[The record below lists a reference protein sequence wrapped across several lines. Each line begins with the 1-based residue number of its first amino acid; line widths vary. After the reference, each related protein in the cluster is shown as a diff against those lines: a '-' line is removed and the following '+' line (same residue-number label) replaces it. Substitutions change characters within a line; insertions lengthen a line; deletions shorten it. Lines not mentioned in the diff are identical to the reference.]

1 MSPMLPQS
9 SSLFSIVLIGAAW
22 EIATSNKRI
31 ARSKF
36 NFMMFK
42 EEGSNLWY
50 GIKGE
55 GKGSDLWYGI
65 KGEGSVLWFG
75 ILKVVVNEDENAIK
89 IREYLYCRIERSN
102 DNCDN

>member
-55 GKGSDLWYGI
+55 GR
-65 KGEGSVLWFG
+65 EGSVLWFR

>member
-55 GKGSDLWYGI
+55 GS
-65 KGEGSVLWFG
+65 
-75 ILKVVVNEDENAIK
+75 IL
-89 IREYLYCRIERSN
+89 
-102 DNCDN
+102 